1 MDSKASKLLISLK
14 TYYKDPKRLQVLMNI
29 ISNSSDVSLR
39 LIDWLVTN
47 YSKSQNVVYEVGNKP
62 FHLHQNYKN
71 MLKAYSKKM
80 FDPFRRHNRLY
91 LDVQGGVFETT
102 VAQLTFFKWAIEHK
116 VIKYA
121 HQHKEAIKT
130 NMETNHRGD
139 LKKKTQN
146 KGAHIYSVNMTIS
159 FS

>member
-1 MDSKASKLLISLK
+1 
-14 TYYKDPKRLQVLMNI
+14 MNI

-47 YSKSQNVVYEVGNKP
+47 YSKTQNVVYEVGNKP

-71 MLKAYSKKM
+71 MLKAYSKRM

-91 LDVQGGVFETT
+91 LEIQDGVFETT
-102 VAQLTFFKWAIEHK
+102 VAQLTFFKWAIDHK
-116 VIKYA
+116 VIKFA
-121 HQHKEAIKT
+121 HQHKEAIKI
-130 NMETNHRGD
+130 NMEAHNRCD
-139 LKKKTQN
+139 SKKKKQN